1 MSHVVY
7 GDVWGFAPVAEYLP
21 VLRRHPRVKE
31 ITISS
36 LGTKEVK
43 RNFDLES

>member
-7 GDVWGFAPVAEYLP
+7 GDVWGFAPVAEYFLS
-21 VLRRHPRVKE
+21 VFRRHPRVKE

-36 LGTKEVK
+36 LGTKEV
-43 RNFDLES
+43 